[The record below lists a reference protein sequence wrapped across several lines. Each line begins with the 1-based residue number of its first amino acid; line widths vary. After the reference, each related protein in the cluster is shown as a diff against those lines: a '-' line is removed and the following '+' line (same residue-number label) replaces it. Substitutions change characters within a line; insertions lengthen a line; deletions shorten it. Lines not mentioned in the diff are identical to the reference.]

1 MKMKVKA
8 KVKVNRIKKNKNQKD
23 NKKMNRKSK
32 ILKKLRRR
40 RRKRN
45 NPNNSMKPLRKL
57 RLLLKNMRNNYI
69 FNKFSVEK
77 KLIMNQYK
85 NLERCLSNMREY
97 KMKEKDWQNLK
108 IDSKH

>member
-1 MKMKVKA
+1 M
-8 KVKVNRIKKNKNQKD
+8 KVNRLKRNKSQKD
-23 NKKMNRKSK
+23 NKRINIKSK
-32 ILKKLRRR
+32 IKKHRKR

-45 NPNNSMKPLRKL
+45 NPNNNMKLWRKL
-57 RLLLKNMRNNYI
+57 RLLLKSMRNNCI

-85 NLERCLSNMREY
+85 NLERCLSNTREY
-97 KMKEKDWQNLK
+97 KMKKKDWQNLK

>member
-1 MKMKVKA
+1 MK
-8 KVKVNRIKKNKNQKD
+8 INKNQKD

-32 ILKKLRRR
+32 ILKKPKRK

-45 NPNNSMKPLRKL
+45 NPNKSMKLQRKL
-57 RLLLKNMRNNYI
+57 RSLLKNMRNNCI
-69 FNKFSVEK
+69 LNKFSAGK
-77 KLIMNQYK
+77 KLITNQYK
-85 NLERCLSNMREY
+85 SLERCLSNMKES